1 MLALDNCQNEKEA
14 NKLLA
19 EFTAEEEVRRSWL
32 NANAA
37 EVSSMVKALCPSNV
51 AGAGD
56 PDGFFRVQKMD
67 GFNFLKSRVTL
78 RPNDSEDGTRPYTDN
93 IEDGENDGWLG
104 FDGTKQT
111 IKFVRN
117 NPDDEDVSLE
127 EVELGEYM
135 DPEDQVVDSEGQ
147 DIEDFYPMSG
157 YPVGAVIFPA
167 RINSTRIKTLMES
180 IAGVQSRF
188 WKSIASVSLVINK
201 SREASVS
208 LTTAGGANLVFSV
221 EDFGRMFSVPSCN
234 GGLSRIVFPELRKG
248 NKSELYAWIT
258 VFASF
263 TIGGNFIGGENC
275 PDFRIKSA

>member
-1 MLALDNCQNEKEA
+1 MPNLINTDIRRRAVLMLALDNCQNEKEA

-147 DIEDFYPMSG
+147 DIEDFYPM
-157 YPVGAVIFPA
+157 
-167 RINSTRIKTLMES
+167 
-180 IAGVQSRF
+180 
-188 WKSIASVSLVINK
+188 
-201 SREASVS
+201 
-208 LTTAGGANLVFSV
+208 
-221 EDFGRMFSVPSCN
+221 
-234 GGLSRIVFPELRKG
+234 
-248 NKSELYAWIT
+248 
-258 VFASF
+258 
-263 TIGGNFIGGENC
+263 
-275 PDFRIKSA
+275 